1 MAIEQREL
9 SVSISEL
16 IPWMEAHPATTG
28 AIVAFVVVILGWF
41 SGLFKWMWIRVF
53 KGKDRRSESDPQALT
68 KALHRYEELIE
79 TKDTLRETE
88 EKVKDL
94 TAALEIAQSI
104 ARGGGELA
112 KEAQALLDVFVAQPD
127 DPTLPA
133 QFDGLIDDYENGP
146 VNDLIALYL
155 GRGAVSYMNDPRGVL
170 AAYTRVTQLNPDH
183 EEAHNRCG
191 NLHFR
196 LGNLTA
202 AQAAYDTVRR
212 LAEAEKDDEFKA
224 TALGNLGNLAQT
236 RGDLAAA
243 EEYYDQSLTLNQE
256 LGRKEGMAN
265 QYGNLGGL
273 ARIRGDLTAS
283 EGYYEQSLKL
293 NQELGRKEGMAIN
306 YGNLG
311 VLAATRGDL
320 AAAEEYYEQSLTLNQ
335 ELGLK
340 EGMANQYGNLGI
352 LARTRGDLAA
362 AEGYYAQSLTLNQA
376 LGRKEG
382 MAINYGNLGRLEHA
396 RGNMAGAR
404 AFWVQARD
412 LYAEIGMPHMVKQLQ
427 GWIDSLDG

>member
-1 MAIEQREL
+1 MAIEQRDL
-9 SVSISEL
+9 SVSFGDIIAL
-16 IPWMEAHPATTG
+16 LEAHPVVTG
-28 AIVAFVVVILGWF
+28 LVVLVVG
-41 SGLFKWMWIRVF
+41 GLFKWMWTRVF
-53 KGKDRRSESDPQALT
+53 GGKDRRSESDPQALT

-79 TKDTLRETE
+79 TKDSLREAE
-88 EKVKDL
+88 ERVKDL
-94 TAALEIAQSI
+94 SAALELAQSI

-112 KEAQALLDVFVAQPD
+112 KKAKTLLDAFVAQPD

-155 GRGAVSYMNDPRGVL
+155 GRGAVSYMNDTRGAL
-170 AAYTRVTQLNPDH
+170 AAYTRVTQLNPVH
-183 EEAHNRCG
+183 KEAHNECG
-191 NLHFR
+191 NLHHR
-196 LGNLTA
+196 LGDLTA

-224 TALGNLGNLAQT
+224 KALGNLGILAKS

-243 EEYYDQSLTLNQE
+243 EGCYAQALTLNQE

-265 QYGNLGGL
+265 QYGNLG
-273 ARIRGDLTAS
+273 
-283 EGYYEQSLKL
+283 
-293 NQELGRKEGMAIN
+293 
-306 YGNLG
+306 

-320 AAAEEYYEQSLTLNQ
+320 AAAEGYYE
-335 ELGLK
+335 
-340 EGMANQYGNLGI
+340 
-352 LARTRGDLAA
+352 
-362 AEGYYAQSLTLNQA
+362 QSLTLNQA

-382 MAINYGNLGRLEHA
+382 MAIQYGNLGGLEHA

-412 LYAEIGMPHMVKQLQ
+412 LFAEIGMPHMVEQLQ
-427 GWIDSLDG
+427 GWIDSLDE